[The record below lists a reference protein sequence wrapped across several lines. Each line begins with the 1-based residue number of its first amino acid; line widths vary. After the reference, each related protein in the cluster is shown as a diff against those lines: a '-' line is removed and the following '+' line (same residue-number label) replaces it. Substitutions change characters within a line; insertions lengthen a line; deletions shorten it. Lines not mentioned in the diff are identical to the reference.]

1 MAPSKEGTRTIFKR
15 TGIAKAFFDLD
26 LSDAGTPPTQARNSG
41 RPIAIPKL
49 PESPAINDA
58 KGKHKI
64 NLLTLPVEIL
74 PTSCEQV

>member
-1 MAPSKEGTRTIFKR
+1 MRDPPN
-15 TGIAKAFFDLD
+15 
-26 LSDAGTPPTQARNSG
+26 AGKKL
-41 RPIAIPKL
+41 RPAHRDPEAAS
-49 PESPAINDA
+49 ESPAINDA